1 MNKKINLELN
11 ERESLMKF
19 NYLNGSIDFPLN
31 ENTYGAYAM
40 CPGCGSGKTTII
52 KDIIKFKWS
61 EGILYSAFTRDE
73 VNEMYNYCIEN
84 IVGRYR
90 SRNGEFLTED
100 DIVVLHSDYSINGT
114 DKNLWENNPKELL
127 NKKVI
132 LCTHSKL
139 LNEPISLLIDTNYVQ
154 SRNYL
159 SNKTR
164 SLTGVG
170 GTLPRQWILI
180 DEGIEINPISSKVS
194 KSVIMSLG
202 EFSYKMN
209 YVDNSNGYPLYLSK
223 DLDEPIVVRRSGTYL
238 DFTEYLK
245 FMRTFDPN
253 VKNFIRDEKTE
264 LDKLRNEQILDE
276 LFDNY
281 EAYANLKGV
290 STVNIKYGLSSLS
303 VRNMNTHLILFDG
316 TSDITLYNSKKF
328 KLLTYPNKYSG
339 KVNLNII
346 PFSICRTVKYD
357 KNTINIDEYLRNE
370 LDNHI
375 NELERIIRLNNKTL
389 IFTWKNFKEDK
400 SEINDEIDN
409 SLIADTKGII
419 ILNKIANIPDYIKT
433 RLNERG
439 LIEGV
444 DFSVEYYG
452 SGLDKATNKYRD
464 YDTVILFGKYQVP
477 NYVIDNFNESF
488 SSNISSIEYY
498 SNRVIQAICRTRIR
512 NHKGES
518 INVYMSSDWSHE
530 VISYIKSYLNI
541 SDITS
546 TFISNNMSG
555 INYMYNKLRELS
567 ISPKKSEQ
575 IAKLSLLDGEIFDS
589 VINRKPYTCTLRLN
603 DVFNVLPM
611 SRKEVDKYKKLML
624 WIKDLGITLNIISPL

>member
-1 MNKKINLELN
+1 MNKEINLEIN
-11 ERESLMKF
+11 ERNSLMRF

-73 VNEMYNYCIEN
+73 VNEMYNYCVEN

-90 SRNGEFLTED
+90 SIDGTFLTLD
-100 DIVVLHSDYSINGT
+100 DIVVLHSDYSAEGT
-114 DKNLWENNPKELL
+114 NKNLWENNPKELL

-154 SRNYL
+154 SRKYL

-164 SLTGVG
+164 SLTGAA

-180 DEGIEINPISSKVS
+180 DEGIEINPISSRVS

-202 EFSYKMN
+202 ELAHKRN
-209 YVDNSNGYPLYLSK
+209 YVDYSNGYPLYLSET
-223 DLDEPIVVRRSGTYL
+223 LSEPMVVRRSGTYL

-245 FMRTFDPN
+245 FMRDLDPN
-253 VKNFIRDEKTE
+253 VESFIREERTE

-281 EAYANLKGV
+281 ESYANIKGV
-290 STVNIKYGLSSLS
+290 STVNIKYGLASLS

-316 TSDITLYNSKKF
+316 TSDITLYNSRKF
-328 KLLTYPNKYSG
+328 KLLTYPNKYNSN
-339 KVNLNII
+339 VILNII
-346 PFSICRTVKYD
+346 PFSISRSVKYD
-357 KNTINIDEYLRNE
+357 KNTINVDKYLRDE
-370 LDNHI
+370 LDKHI
-375 NELERIIRLNNKTL
+375 DELERIIRVNNKTL
-389 IFTWKNFKEDK
+389 IFTWKNFKEDRC
-400 SEINDEIDN
+400 EVNDEVDK
-409 SLIADTKGII
+409 SLIADTKGVIV
-419 ILNKIANIPDYIKT
+419 LNKVANIPDYIKT
-433 RLNERG
+433 KLHERG
-439 LIEGV
+439 LAEGIN
-444 DFSVEYYG
+444 FSIEYYG
-452 SGLDKATNKYRD
+452 SGLDKATNIYRD
-464 YDTVILFGKYQVP
+464 YDTVVLFGRYQVP
-477 NYVIDNFNESF
+477 NYVIDNFNEAF
-488 SSNISSIEYY
+488 DANISSVEYY

-512 NHKGES
+512 NHRGEE
-518 INVYMSSDWSHE
+518 INVYMSSDWSSE

-541 SDITS
+541 NEITN
-546 TFISNNMSG
+546 TLISNNVSG
-555 INYMYNKLRELS
+555 IDYMYNKLRE
-567 ISPKKSEQ
+567 IGVTPKKAEQ
-575 IAKLSLLDGEIFDS
+575 IAKISLLDSNIFNS
-589 VINRKPYTCTLRLN
+589 IVNKVSYECSLKLS

-611 SRKEVDKYKKLML
+611 TERKSSKYIRLIDSLLYNYSIKLS
-624 WIKDLGITLNIISPL
+624 II